1 MRKVVIV
8 NQSSGYLLTDI
19 LNAYIQEYDEVVQIY
34 GTIKPNQR
42 TLDPRVKLE
51 QICAYDR
58 SSSIKRIV
66 TWLKGTKQIYRLLK
80 TKYRDYEVVY
90 VTNPPMAYLCSLK
103 LKNPFS
109 VIVFDTY
116 PDALSN
122 IGIKKGNPL
131 FSLWAKWNRKLF
143 ARAKA
148 VFTLSEGMA
157 ERLLNY
163 IGRDRIKVVPCWP
176 ANSDFAPME
185 KSLNPFVKE
194 HHLDGKFVV
203 LYSGNMGLTHNV
215 QVLVECAKR
224 LKENAKVHFL
234 LIGGGKKKPELEQTA
249 REEGL
254 TNCTFMDWLPAD
266 QLPYSLASADL
277 GVVSLNDETALVSV
291 PSKTYNLLAVGA
303 PLLCIA
309 PKSSEIAKMVGQYNN
324 GKCFQP
330 SEIDEMVAFIQEL
343 SQNTEALSQLSRNS
357 LEASKDFTVDNAKL
371 YLIQ

>member
-1 MRKVVIV
+1 MRKIVVV

-19 LNAYIQEYDEVVQIY
+19 LNAYVQEYDEVVQIY

-51 QICAYDR
+51 QICPYDR
-58 SSSIKRIV
+58 SSAIKRIV
-66 TWLKGTKQIYRLLK
+66 TWLKGTSQIYHLLK
-80 TKYRDYEVVY
+80 TKYQDYEIVY
-90 VTNPPMAYLCSLK
+90 VTNPPMGYLCSLR

-122 IGIKKGNPL
+122 IRIKKGNPI
-131 FSLWAKWNRKLF
+131 FSIWAKWNRKLF
-143 ARAKA
+143 ARAMA
-148 VFTLSEGMA
+148 VFTLSDGMA
-157 ERLLNY
+157 DRLANY
-163 IGRDRIKVVPCWP
+163 MSRDKIRVVPCWP
-176 ANSDFAPME
+176 ANSDFAPIT
-185 KSLNPFVKE
+185 KSDNPFVRE
-194 HHLDGKFVV
+194 HNLENKFIV
-203 LYSGNMGLTHNV
+203 LYSGNMGKTHNV

-224 LKENAKVHFL
+224 LRNEEKVHFL
-234 LIGGGKKKPELEQTA
+234 LIGGGMKKAELEQTV
-249 REEGL
+249 RDESL

-309 PKSSEIAKMVGQYNN
+309 PHQSEIAKMVAQYNN

-330 SEIDEMVAFIQEL
+330 SEIDVIVKFITEL
-343 SQNTEALSQLSRNS
+343 AQNNDTKERMSRNS
-357 LEASKDFTVDNAKL
+357 LEASKNFTYENAKQ
-371 YLIQ
+371 YIVK